1 MNLQRV
7 IGDVE
12 INVVPLQDNEFANCK
27 SELKYFEA
35 AIVGTVTIATPTF
48 TYRAAIDDGRNGYL
62 ATAQQWSDVL
72 PRAVAQWTR
81 LRTVAERAAADAL
94 ERYAPEAQASAL
106 RAALFEEKVA
116 PLAASQELRRPKT
129 STAEPV

>member
-1 MNLQRV
+1 LNLQRV

-48 TYRAAIDDGRNGYL
+48 TYREAIDDGRNGYL
-62 ATAQQWSDVL
+62 ATAQQWTDIL
-72 PRAVAQWTR
+72 QERVAAMDGVH
-81 LRTVAERAAADAL
+81 TVAERAAADAL

-106 RAALFEEKVA
+106 RAVL
-116 PLAASQELRRPKT
+116 LQEGD
-129 STAEPV
+129 